1 MEAGERSIPLTV
13 LFTDIEGSTAL
24 WERDADAMR
33 SAHAQHN
40 RIVSECIERL
50 GGTIVKDRGDG
61 FMAVFDDPI
70 ASIAAAVAI
79 QEELGTAA
87 WPDQFEPL
95 KVRAALST
103 GVVESR
109 DGDFYGPAVNRAARL
124 ESAGHG
130 GQILLSEA
138 TGALVIDRIPPDLV
152 LADLGVHRLRGM
164 SRDERIYQLA
174 ASGLPDTFPPLRTS
188 QARGRHLPDPGTAF
202 HGRSKEIADITRL
215 VEGGARLVT
224 LLGPGGIGKTRLAIE
239 VARRLEPAMTGGA
252 FFADL
257 APLDS
262 SDAVASALADSV
274 GVHSEGA
281 ADIVDLIADR
291 IDGPT
296 LVLVDNFDR
305 LVAAGPLVAR
315 LLETS
320 PDLTL
325 LVTSRTPLGIGAE
338 RVCRISPL
346 DVGIDGGDSPAVDLF
361 YDRAAAQGATI
372 GAQDRDA
379 VVSICRRVDGL
390 PLAIELVAA
399 RTRLLGVAELDRM
412 LERSLDALGSGS
424 ADTPERQRTIRSTID
439 WSLQGVTE
447 SQRTLFA
454 RLSALPAGATL
465 SMVEG
470 VCGHGLG
477 GSAFDDLVALVDSS
491 LVYAET
497 GVPGGTRFR
506 QLAPLRD
513 YGAELLDA
521 GSGMAAILDRLIDH
535 YVATSQHI
543 RRSLETSGKAE
554 HEVKADHVNLAAALD
569 HSLASGR
576 VDDMADVLMDL
587 WVYWFNGD
595 RIAPLAVWLAEATS
609 RSTSPKIDWLRGL
622 YAFQIGDYATMAE
635 RMASAL
641 ERFSADGD
649 EWASAL
655 AATFLASGT
664 EDPQQARTLLESAEA
679 TFSALGVHTGL
690 IMTGL
695 FQSVVD
701 FFEGDLESSLRRRR
715 RGLEEAVENGHDLL
729 VAWMRWN
736 VAVSLQAL
744 GRSPEAAAALE
755 PALTYMTDDGY
766 QEGIASCAMSIGV
779 LDVAEGRAARGT
791 TLIAAAEL
799 VLERVGTVAWVEAAI
814 QAKEALKQA
823 QASLGQSAF
832 DDARARGRTL
842 IRLSDLSD
850 LATEA
855 LADHLVDPAT

>member
-1 MEAGERSIPLTV
+1 MEAGDRSIPLTV

-24 WERDADAMR
+24 WDTAADAMR
-33 SAHAQHN
+33 NAHAQHN
-40 RIVSECIERL
+40 RIVSEAIERW

-61 FMAVFDDPI
+61 FMAVFEDPI
-70 ASIAAAVAI
+70 ASIGAAVAI
-79 QEELGTAA
+79 QKELGGAE
-87 WPDQFEPL
+87 WPDQLEAL

-103 GVVESR
+103 GMTESR

-138 TGALVIDRIPPDLV
+138 TGALIVDRIPPDQELV
-152 LADLGVHRLRGM
+152 DLGVHRLRGM
-164 SRDERIYQLA
+164 SRDERIYQLTV
-174 ASGLPDTFPPLRTS
+174 SGLPGTFPPLRTS

-202 HGRSKEIADITRL
+202 HGRAKEIADITGL

-239 VARRLEPAMTGGA
+239 VARSLEPAMTGGA

-262 SDAVASALADSV
+262 SDAVASALADAV

-305 LVAAGPLVAR
+305 LVAAGPVMAR
-315 LLETS
+315 LLEAS

-325 LVTSRTPLGIGAE
+325 IVTSRTPLGIGAE
-338 RVCRISPL
+338 RVCRITPL
-346 DVGIDGGDSPAVDLF
+346 DVGSDGGASPAVDLF

-372 GAQDRDA
+372 GVEDRDA
-379 VVSICRRVDGL
+379 VLSICRRVDGL

-412 LERSLDALGSGS
+412 LEKSLDALGSGS

-439 WSLQGVTE
+439 WSLQGVTD

-465 SMVEG
+465 PMVES
-470 VCGHGLG
+470 VCSEGFG
-477 GSAFDDLVALVDSS
+477 GSALDDLAVLVDSS

-497 GVPGGTRFR
+497 GMPGGTRFR

-521 GSGMAAILDRLIDH
+521 VSGRKAVLDRLIDY
-535 YVATSQHI
+535 YVAMSPDI
-543 RRSLETSGKAE
+543 RRSLETNGAAE
-554 HEVKADHVNLAAALD
+554 REVKADHANLAVALD
-569 HSLASGR
+569 HSLESDR

-595 RIAPLAVWLAEATS
+595 RLTPLVVWLAGATS
-609 RSTSPKIDWLRGL
+609 RSTSPRIDWLLGL
-622 YAFQIGDYATMAE
+622 YAFQVGDYPGMAE
-635 RMASAL
+635 RMALAL
-641 ERFSADGD
+641 QRFSANGD
-649 EWASAL
+649 VWAAAL
-655 AATFLASGT
+655 AAIFLASGT
-664 EDPQQARTLLESAEA
+664 EDPVEARALLETAEE
-679 TFSALGVHTGL
+679 TFRETGTNAGL

-695 FQSVVD
+695 FHSVVD
-701 FFEGDLESSLRRRR
+701 YFTGDLESSLRRRR
-715 RGLEEAVENGHDLL
+715 LGLQAAIDIRHELL
-729 VAWMRWN
+729 VAWMHWN
-736 VAVSLQAL
+736 VSVTLTAL
-744 GRSPEAAAALE
+744 GRSQEAAAAIDS
-755 PALTYMTDDGY
+755 ALTYMIDDGY

-779 LDVAEGRAARGT
+779 LDVAEGMPERGT
-791 TLIAAAEL
+791 TLISGAEL
-799 VLERVGTVAWVEAAI
+799 VAERVGTVPWMEAAI
-814 QAKEALKQA
+814 QAKSALEQA
-823 QASLGQSAF
+823 LELLGQSAY
-832 DDARARGRTL
+832 DEARARGRSL
-842 IRLSDLSD
+842 VRLAD
-850 LATEA
+850 LAELTTEA
-855 LADHLVDPAT
+855 LADHLDAPQS